1 MKKQVKISLVLIIIG
16 LISAILIGYKWYEN
30 RKLYAS
36 TDAFF
41 VKTDKIANV
50 SFKRIGGK
58 IVKMNF
64 KEGDRVKAGDILAE
78 IDSSDYQ
85 TQLEKINHSINSLLA
100 EKDALTINKNKIEKS
115 LKIEKDI
122 KYDTLKSVENEI
134 ESFKQNINEVDIQ
147 LSQLKKDYN
156 RYKNLRE
163 QKAVSAKSFEDI
175 ETNLERLNAKKASL
189 TEKLKSL
196 YYKKQIAEKDLALVD
211 VKLKTIFEMEKK
223 LESLD
228 EQINSLKNDR
238 EDISKMIEYCTL
250 LAPFDGVIGQKYAE
264 EGVVVKAGSYIYSL
278 VDMKNLYGYALMEE
292 EKIIGV
298 NPGDL
303 AEIKIDAFPD
313 EKFEGEVVEIFPASA
328 ATYALVPRD
337 ISAGEFTKVSQRIP
351 IRVRFTFGNLEILRV
366 GLSGEIKIKR

>member
-1 MKKQVKISLVLIIIG
+1 MKKQLKIALVLLIIG
-16 LISAILIGYKWYEN
+16 LISAILIGYKWYKD
-30 RKLYAS
+30 RMLYAS

-50 SFKRIGGK
+50 SFKRIDGK

-64 KEGDRVKAGDILAE
+64 KEGDKVKSGDILAE
-78 IDSSDYQ
+78 IDSSDYR
-85 TQLEKINHSINSLLA
+85 TQLDKINHSINSLLA
-100 EKDALTINKNKIEKS
+100 EKDALMINKNKVEKS
-115 LKIEKDI
+115 LKIEKEI
-122 KYDTLKSVENEI
+122 KYDTLKSIENEI
-134 ESFKQNINEVDIQ
+134 DSFKQNINEVDIQ

-156 RYKNLRE
+156 RYKKLRE

-175 ETNLERLNAKKASL
+175 QTNLERLNAKKASL
-189 TEKLKSL
+189 TENLKSL

-228 EQINSLKNDR
+228 EQIKALKKDR

-264 EGVVVKAGSYIYSL
+264 EGVVVKAGNYIYSI

-303 AEIKIDAFPD
+303 AEIKIDAYPD

-351 IRVRFTFGNLEILRV
+351 IRVRITSGNLEILRV

>member
-1 MKKQVKISLVLIIIG
+1 MKKQLKIALVLLIIG
-16 LISAILIGYKWYEN
+16 LISAILIGYKWYKD
-30 RKLYAS
+30 RMLYAS

-50 SFKRIGGK
+50 SFKRIDGK

-64 KEGDRVKAGDILAE
+64 KEGDKVKSGDILAE
-78 IDSSDYQ
+78 IDSSDYR
-85 TQLEKINHSINSLLA
+85 TQLDKINHSINSLLA
-100 EKDALTINKNKIEKS
+100 EKDALMINKNKVEKS
-115 LKIEKDI
+115 LKIEKEI
-122 KYDTLKSVENEI
+122 KYDTLKSIENEI
-134 ESFKQNINEVDIQ
+134 DSFKQNINEVDIQ

-156 RYKNLRE
+156 RYKKLRE

-175 ETNLERLNAKKASL
+175 QTNLERLNAKKASL
-189 TEKLKSL
+189 SENLKSL

-228 EQINSLKNDR
+228 EQIKALKKDR

-264 EGVVVKAGSYIYSL
+264 EGVVVKAGNYIYSI

-303 AEIKIDAFPD
+303 AEIKIDAYPD

-351 IRVRFTFGNLEILRV
+351 IRVRITSGNLEILRV